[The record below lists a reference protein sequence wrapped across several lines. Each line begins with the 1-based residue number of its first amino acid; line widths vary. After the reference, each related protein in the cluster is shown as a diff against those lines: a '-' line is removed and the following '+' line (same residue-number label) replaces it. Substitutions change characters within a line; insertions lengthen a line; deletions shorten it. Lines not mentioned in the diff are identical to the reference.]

1 MLTSHAR
8 RVAEKSAALRTRLR
22 QHNAAPLNSL
32 FGAGTAQ
39 RVFHTKFGA
48 PLMRTSAAFS
58 ATPALNKP
66 MASTD
71 NFANGTSAVYVDQ
84 MYEMW
89 KEDPNSVHASWRAY
103 FSGVDSDAAEPYQ
116 PPPSLGKSTGGAPA
130 NMDAIIEALK
140 ASGIMQG
147 ATVTSGAGAADL

>member
-1 MLTSHAR
+1 MSTS
-8 RVAEKSAALRTRLR
+8 S
-22 QHNAAPLNSL
+22 
-32 FGAGTAQ
+32 
-39 RVFHTKFGA
+39 
-48 PLMRTSAAFS
+48 AFS
-58 ATPALNKP
+58 GSRALNKP

-103 FSGVDSDAAEPYQ
+103 FSGVDSNVEEPYQ
-116 PPPSLGKSTGGAPA
+116 PPPSLGKSAGGAAPA

-147 ATVTSGAGAADL
+147 ATVTS